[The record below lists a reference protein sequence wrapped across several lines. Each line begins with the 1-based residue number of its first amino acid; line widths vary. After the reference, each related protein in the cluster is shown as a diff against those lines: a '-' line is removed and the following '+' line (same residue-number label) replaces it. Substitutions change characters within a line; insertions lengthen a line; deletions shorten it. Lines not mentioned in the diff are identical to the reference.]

1 MGMKKSVFWGLMV
14 LAAVSWTTTTAT
26 AKPTFQVGGALPAFK
41 LTVPADKAHK
51 EYLGLS
57 GDGMFG
63 VSQIDAEA
71 VIIEIFSMY
80 CPHCQREARKVNDL
94 YELMRK
100 HPKTRGRM
108 KLIGIGTGNSP
119 FEVDIFRQT
128 YDVAFPLFADP
139 DFAIH
144 KLLGEVRTPY
154 FIGIKIGKNGT
165 HEIFYSQLGGFEDA
179 AGFLELMIE
188 RSGLK

>member
-1 MGMKKSVFWGLMV
+1 MKKTAFWGLII
-14 LAAVSWTTTTAT
+14 LAAVCWPTTTAT
-26 AKPTFQVGGALPAFK
+26 AEPTFQVGGALPAFT
-41 LTVPADKAHK
+41 LSAPADGAHK

-57 GDGMFG
+57 GDGAFG
-63 VSQIDAEA
+63 ISQIDAEV

-80 CPHCQREARKVNDL
+80 CPHCQREAHRVNDL
-94 YELMRK
+94 YELMGT
-100 HPKTRGRM
+100 HQKTKGKM

-128 YDVAFPLFADP
+128 YNVPFPLFADP

-144 KLLGEVRTPY
+144 KRLGEVRTPY
-154 FIGIKIGKNGT
+154 FIGIKIGKDGT
-165 HEIFYSQLGGFEDA
+165 HEIFHSQLGGFEDT
-179 AGFLELMIE
+179 AGFLELLIE